1 MGYQHEVI
9 VGDEDPSLSFAS
21 SPSWTHTFEDIS
33 TKDDILAISLYDSL
47 GGIASIENDDD
58 NDSCNNP
65 EDAIDG
71 TSDCSNEIK
80 DSNQLRLHDVTETK
94 RKRPFKEIQN
104 EAELEDYDYAR
115 LLAGCKIIK
124 KECSGYLD
132 GISIATEDDLTESSQ
147 SDDEQHST
155 DEGELTHNVKCEPRI
170 TMRHDSGGSAAN
182 SDEEIEPKVAHNQ
195 KVGITLQPKVLV
207 TTSRDI
213 SPNSRN

>member
-1 MGYQHEVI
+1 MDYFAVMNSGPSSDGSYQHEVI
-9 VGDEDPSLSFAS
+9 VGDEDPSLSFVG

-47 GGIASIENDDD
+47 GGIASVENDDD
-58 NDSCNNP
+58 NDSCNNNP

-80 DSNQLRLHDVTETK
+80 DINQLRSSSVTETK

-104 EAELEDYDYAR
+104 EEELEDYDYAR

-147 SDDEQHST
+147 SDDDQHSA
-155 DEGELTHNVKCEPRI
+155 DEGELTHNVKCEPR
-170 TMRHDSGGSAAN
+170 M
-182 SDEEIEPKVAHNQ
+182 
-195 KVGITLQPKVLV
+195 
-207 TTSRDI
+207 
-213 SPNSRN
+213 